1 MYITF
6 SLKLIAKR
14 QKFINIQTCLL
25 KKVILMADK
34 ELLDIVNEQDVVIKK
49 GVAREEAHAK
59 KLLHRAIIV
68 FVFNSK
74 GQIFVQERSPAK
86 DVYPGLMIASCSGHV
101 NAGETYKEAAV
112 RELNEELAVE
122 TTPNRIE
129 RVAEFKVTNP
139 QDVENDALF
148 VLEGY
153 DKPIIVNRQEI
164 ISGKYVSIVE
174 LRRQVISEPRKF
186 APPFLRAFDIWSKK
200 AGA

>member
-1 MYITF
+1 
-6 SLKLIAKR
+6 
-14 QKFINIQTCLL
+14 
-25 KKVILMADK
+25 MAGK

-49 GVAREEAHAK
+49 GVSREEAHTK
-59 KLLHRAIIV
+59 KLLHRAVII

-101 NAGETYKEAAV
+101 LSGETYKEAAV
-112 RELNEELAVE
+112 RELKEELGVE
-122 TTPNRIE
+122 ANPKMIE
-129 RVAEFKVTNP
+129 RIGEFRVTNP

-153 DKPIIVNRQEI
+153 DKPILVNRHEI
-164 ISGKYVSIVE
+164 ISGKYVSI
-174 LRRQVISEPRKF
+174 LDLKRQIISEPRKF
-186 APPFLRAFDIWSKK
+186 TPPFLRAFDIWSKK